1 MKSLVCA
8 SLLMFSLLSLPSAP
22 TASAQIGEPAAAG
35 HFRFSA
41 GDDLTKSIEFSAAAA
56 RGGGAEGG
64 MVFRG
69 PAIFP
74 NQDVDGE
81 EKAGFDGRL
90 SDLLVEAK
98 WDCIVVEKNRAVMS
112 GVVTAS
118 TLGEYIGLRVLLVVE
133 DNGDGT
139 DPKAQDKFTWGLY
152 KPAAEGWVPTDAE
165 RKDDDGAL
173 LRWTAT
179 DAERDDDKGI
189 PSHPSKVVGCQN
201 FAVSSYELLDV
212 TAGDGDL
219 RVRS

>member
-1 MKSLVCA
+1 MKSVLYA
-8 SLLMFSLLSLPSAP
+8 SLLTLSLLSLPSTPA
-22 TASAQIGEPAAAG
+22 ASAQTGGPAAAG
-35 HFRFSA
+35 AFRFSA
-41 GDDLTKSIEFSAAAA
+41 GDGRTKYSEFDAATA
-56 RGGGAEGG
+56 RDGGAQGG

-74 NQDVDGE
+74 KQDVDGE
-81 EKAGFDGRL
+81 GKDGFEGRL
-90 SDLLVEAK
+90 SDLLIEAK
-98 WDCIVVEKNRAVMS
+98 FDGMVVEKNRAVMS

-152 KPAAEGWVPTDAE
+152 KTAEEHWVPTDAE

-173 LRWTAT
+173 LSWTAT
-179 DAERDDDKGI
+179 DAERDDDKGV
-189 PSHPSKVVGCQN
+189 PSKSSKIVGCQS
-201 FAVSSYELLDV
+201 FPVSSYSLLDV
-212 TAGDGDL
+212 EAGEGDL